1 MEPLNKL
8 TADGAC
14 RTVFSNDV
22 SFASFYNAAI
32 FEGKQIIHPDRLVR
46 YENDISFIIND
57 SKRAEDKKRRRN
69 IVVKSDINGIYCI
82 LGVEHQS
89 SVDQAMVVRC
99 AIYEMLEYLKQLEN
113 KEYKR
118 LVPQIMVAFY
128 TGPKKWNVPV
138 KLSDYFEIPE
148 ELKKYFNDWK
158 IILVDVKEMDTSKIK
173 DEQTRYFIE
182 AIQAMYKGDYIK
194 LHQKR
199 KMNTNNLI
207 YAAIITGSLDMI
219 KDIVEGGEMAM
230 CKAMDQL
237 FQRFENQ
244 GIEKG
249 KLNTLKEQL
258 KVKLGTIS
266 SPLEKQLTN
275 TSLEKLNVL
284 TLNIF
289 NVRNEEDKHILNT
302 MFILFYLFY
311 VFHLLNLEFLLDK
324 FLVLFYRVHK

>member
-57 SKRAEDKKRRRN
+57 SKRAEDKKRRRD

-82 LGVEHQS
+82 LGIEHQS
-89 SVDQAMVVRC
+89 SIDETMVIRC
-99 AIYEMLEYLKQLEN
+99 GIYEMLEYLKQAEN
-113 KEYKR
+113 KKYKR
-118 LVPQIMVAFY
+118 LVPQIIVVLY
-128 TGPKKWNVPV
+128 TGPKKWNGPV

-182 AIQAMYKGDYIK
+182 AIQAMYKGSYED
-194 LHQKR
+194 LKR
-199 KMNTNNLI
+199 LKRMKKENFL
-207 YAAIITGSLDMI
+207 YAAIITGSIDQVENVLEGDEIDMC
-219 KDIVEGGEMAM
+219 EGMERMAEG
-230 CKAMDQL
+230 
-237 FQRFENQ
+237 FRSEGRTQ
-244 GIEKG
+244 GREEGILVGRAEG
-249 KLNTLKEQL
+249 KLEEKQNTLL
-258 KVKLGTIS
+258 TLLTCKLGNLSKETENTIRS
-266 SPLEKQLTN
+266 STM
-275 TSLEKLNVL
+275 EKLNKLTVSVFDIQSENDVL
-284 TLNIF
+284 RII
-289 NVRNEEDKHILNT
+289 H
-302 MFILFYLFY
+302 
-311 VFHLLNLEFLLDK
+311 
-324 FLVLFYRVHK
+324 

>member
-1 MEPLNKL
+1 MV
-8 TADGAC
+8 
-14 RTVFSNDV
+14 R
-22 SFASFYNAAI
+22 
-32 FEGKQIIHPDRLVR
+32 FEF
-46 YENDISFIIND
+46 DISFIIND

-69 IVVKSDINGIYCI
+69 IVVKSGINGIYCL
-82 LGVEHQS
+82 LGIEHQS
-89 SVDQAMVVRC
+89 SIDETMVIRC
-99 AIYEMLEYLKQLEN
+99 GIYEMLEYLKQVEN

-148 ELKKYFNDWK
+148 ELKKYFDDWK

-219 KDIVEGGEMAM
+219 KDIVEGDEMDMCEGMERMAEGFRKEGEARSKSKY
-230 CKAMDQL
+230 KA
-237 FQRFENQ
+237 E
-244 GIEKG
+244 GIIEG
-249 KLNTLKEQL
+249 KLEEKQNMLKEQL
-258 KVKLGTIS
+258 GIKFGSLS
-266 SPLEKQLTN
+266 SNLTN
-275 TSLEKLNVL
+275 QLSKASIEKLNVL
-284 TLNIF
+284 TRHIF
-289 NVRNEEDKHILNT
+289 NVTNEED
-302 MFILFYLFY
+302 
-311 VFHLLNLEFLLDK
+311 
-324 FLVLFYRVHK
+324 VLKIIN

>member
-8 TADGAC
+8 TSDGAC

-57 SKRAEDKKRRRN
+57 SKRAEDKKRRRD
-69 IVVKSDINGIYCI
+69 IVVKSDINGIYCL
-82 LGVEHQS
+82 LGIEHQS
-89 SVDQAMVVRC
+89 SIDETMVIRC
-99 AIYEMLEYLKQLEN
+99 GIYEMLEYLKQAEN

-118 LVPQIMVAFY
+118 LVPQIIVVLY
-128 TGPKKWNVPV
+128 TGPKKWNSPV

-219 KDIVEGGEMAM
+219 KDIVEGDEIDMCEGMERMAEG
-230 CKAMDQL
+230 
-237 FQRFENQ
+237 FRSEGREE
-244 GIEKG
+244 GILVGRVEG
-249 KLNTLKEQL
+249 KLEEKQNTLLMQL
-258 KVKLGTIS
+258 RCKLGDLSKETENTIRS
-266 SPLEKQLTN
+266 STM
-275 TSLEKLNVL
+275 EKLNKLTVSVFDIQSENDVL
-284 TLNIF
+284 RII
-289 NVRNEEDKHILNT
+289 H
-302 MFILFYLFY
+302 
-311 VFHLLNLEFLLDK
+311 
-324 FLVLFYRVHK
+324 

>member
-57 SKRAEDKKRRRN
+57 SKRAEDKKRRRD

-82 LGVEHQS
+82 LGIEHQS
-89 SVDQAMVVRC
+89 SIDETMFIRC
-99 AIYEMLEYLKQLEN
+99 GIYEMLEYLKQAEN

-118 LVPQIMVAFY
+118 LVPQIIVVLY
-128 TGPKKWNVPV
+128 TGPKKWNSPV

-148 ELKKYFNDWK
+148 ELKKYFDDWK

-182 AIQAMYKGDYIK
+182 AIQAMYKGSYED
-194 LHQKR
+194 LKR
-199 KMNTNNLI
+199 LKRMKKENFL
-207 YAAIITGSLDMI
+207 YAAIITGSIDQVENVLEGDEMDMC
-219 KDIVEGGEMAM
+219 EGMERMAEGFR
-230 CKAMDQL
+230 KEG
-237 FQRFENQ
+237 RSE
-244 GIEKG
+244 GIIEG
-249 KLNTLKEQL
+249 KLEEKQNTLKEQL
-258 KVKLGTIS
+258 EIKFGNLS
-266 SPLEKQLTN
+266 NNLTN
-275 TSLEKLNVL
+275 QLSKAPIEKLNIL
-284 TLNIF
+284 TRHIF
-289 NVRNEEDKHILNT
+289 NVTNEED
-302 MFILFYLFY
+302 
-311 VFHLLNLEFLLDK
+311 
-324 FLVLFYRVHK
+324 VLKIIN

>member
-1 MEPLNKL
+1 
-8 TADGAC
+8 
-14 RTVFSNDV
+14 
-22 SFASFYNAAI
+22 
-32 FEGKQIIHPDRLVR
+32 
-46 YENDISFIIND
+46 
-57 SKRAEDKKRRRN
+57 
-69 IVVKSDINGIYCI
+69 
-82 LGVEHQS
+82 
-89 SVDQAMVVRC
+89 MVVRC

-138 KLSDYFEIPE
+138 KLSDYFEILE

-219 KDIVEGGEMAM
+219 KDIVEGDEMDM
-230 CKAMDQL
+230 CEGMERMAEG
-237 FQRFENQ
+237 FRNE
-244 GIEKG
+244 GRSEG
-249 KLNTLKEQL
+249 KLEEKRSTLKEQL
-258 KVKLGTIS
+258 EIKLGTIS
-266 SPLEKQLTN
+266 NNLELQLTN
-275 TSLEKLNVL
+275 ATLEKLNIL
-284 TLNIF
+284 TRNIF
-289 NVRNEEDKHILNT
+289 NITNEED
-302 MFILFYLFY
+302 
-311 VFHLLNLEFLLDK
+311 
-324 FLVLFYRVHK
+324 VLKIIN

>member
-1 MEPLNKL
+1 MCMEPLNKL

-32 FEGKQIIHPDRLVR
+32 FEGKQIIHPERLVR
-46 YENDISFIIND
+46 FEFDISFIIND
-57 SKRAEDKKRRRN
+57 SKRIEDKKRRRD

-219 KDIVEGGEMAM
+219 KDIVEGDEMDM
-230 CKAMDQL
+230 CEGMERMAEG
-237 FQRFENQ
+237 FRSEGRTQ
-244 GIEKG
+244 GREEGILVGRAEG
-249 KLNTLKEQL
+249 KLEEKQNTLL
-258 KVKLGTIS
+258 TLLTCKLGNLSKETENTIRS
-266 SPLEKQLTN
+266 STM
-275 TSLEKLNVL
+275 EKLNKLTVSIFDIQSENDVL
-284 TLNIF
+284 KLI
-289 NVRNEEDKHILNT
+289 H
-302 MFILFYLFY
+302 
-311 VFHLLNLEFLLDK
+311 
-324 FLVLFYRVHK
+324 

>member
-1 MEPLNKL
+1 
-8 TADGAC
+8 
-14 RTVFSNDV
+14 
-22 SFASFYNAAI
+22 
-32 FEGKQIIHPDRLVR
+32 
-46 YENDISFIIND
+46 
-57 SKRAEDKKRRRN
+57 
-69 IVVKSDINGIYCI
+69 
-82 LGVEHQS
+82 
-89 SVDQAMVVRC
+89 MVVRC

-138 KLSDYFEIPE
+138 KLSDYFEILE

-219 KDIVEGGEMAM
+219 KDIVEGDEMDM
-230 CKAMDQL
+230 CEGMERMAEG
-237 FQRFENQ
+237 FR
-244 GIEKG
+244 
-249 KLNTLKEQL
+249 KEGVIL
-258 KVKLGTIS
+258 
-266 SPLEKQLTN
+266 
-275 TSLEKLNVL
+275 SL
-284 TLNIF
+284 
-289 NVRNEEDKHILNT
+289 
-302 MFILFYLFY
+302 ILF
-311 VFHLLNLEFLLDK
+311 
-324 FLVLFYRVHK
+324 R

>member
-22 SFASFYNAAI
+22 SFASFINAVV
-32 FEGKQIIHPDRLVR
+32 FEGEQLIHPENLVR
-46 YENDISFIIND
+46 YENDTAFIIND
-57 SKRAEDKKRRRN
+57 SKRIEDKKRRRD

-148 ELKKYFNDWK
+148 ELKKHFNDWK
-158 IILVDVKEMDTSKIK
+158 IILVDVKEMDTSKIS

-182 AIQAMYKGDYIK
+182 AIQAMYKGSYED
-194 LHQKR
+194 LKR
-199 KMNTNNLI
+199 LKRMKKENFL
-207 YAAIITGSLDMI
+207 YAAIITGSIDQVENVLEGDEIDMC
-219 KDIVEGGEMAM
+219 EGMERMAEGFRKEGEV
-230 CKAMDQL
+230 
-237 FQRFENQ
+237 RGVIRGRSE
-244 GIEKG
+244 G
-249 KLNTLKEQL
+249 KLEEKQNTLL
-258 KVKLGTIS
+258 TLLTCKLGNLSKETENTIRS
-266 SPLEKQLTN
+266 STM
-275 TSLEKLNVL
+275 EKLNKLTVSIFDIQSENDVL
-284 TLNIF
+284 KLI
-289 NVRNEEDKHILNT
+289 H
-302 MFILFYLFY
+302 
-311 VFHLLNLEFLLDK
+311 
-324 FLVLFYRVHK
+324 

>member
-1 MEPLNKL
+1 MV
-8 TADGAC
+8 
-14 RTVFSNDV
+14 R
-22 SFASFYNAAI
+22 
-32 FEGKQIIHPDRLVR
+32 FEF
-46 YENDISFIIND
+46 DISFIIND

-69 IVVKSDINGIYCI
+69 IVVKSGINGIYCL
-82 LGVEHQS
+82 LGIEHQS
-89 SVDQAMVVRC
+89 SIDETMVIRC
-99 AIYEMLEYLKQLEN
+99 GIYEMLEYLKQAEN

-219 KDIVEGGEMAM
+219 KDIVEGDEMDMCEGMERMAEGFRKEGEARSKSKY
-230 CKAMDQL
+230 KA
-237 FQRFENQ
+237 E
-244 GIEKG
+244 GIIEG
-249 KLNTLKEQL
+249 KLEEKQNTLLMQL
-258 KVKLGTIS
+258 RCKLGDLSKETENTIRS
-266 SPLEKQLTN
+266 STM
-275 TSLEKLNVL
+275 EKLNKLTVSIFDIQSENDVL
-284 TLNIF
+284 KLI
-289 NVRNEEDKHILNT
+289 H
-302 MFILFYLFY
+302 
-311 VFHLLNLEFLLDK
+311 
-324 FLVLFYRVHK
+324 

>member
-8 TADGAC
+8 TSDGAC

-57 SKRAEDKKRRRN
+57 SKRAEDKKRRRD

-82 LGVEHQS
+82 LGIEHQS
-89 SVDQAMVVRC
+89 SIDETMVIRC
-99 AIYEMLEYLKQLEN
+99 GIYEMLEYLKQVEN

-219 KDIVEGGEMAM
+219 KDIVEGDEMDM
-230 CKAMDQL
+230 CEGMERMAEG
-237 FQRFENQ
+237 FRSEGREE
-244 GIEKG
+244 GILVGRVEG
-249 KLNTLKEQL
+249 KLEEKQNTLLMQL
-258 KVKLGTIS
+258 RCKLGDLSKETENTIRS
-266 SPLEKQLTN
+266 STM
-275 TSLEKLNVL
+275 EKLNKLTVSIFDIQSENDVL
-284 TLNIF
+284 KLI
-289 NVRNEEDKHILNT
+289 H
-302 MFILFYLFY
+302 
-311 VFHLLNLEFLLDK
+311 
-324 FLVLFYRVHK
+324 